1 MTELAVKQCETSG
14 PDARRLIAENAIRQQ
29 IARCNSQ
36 AVKYSGPVL
45 VMSEERLRQNVR
57 GFMAAMPRVR
67 PHFAVKANPDAEI
80 LRIFKEEG
88 TYFEI
93 ASIAELD
100 AMIELGVD
108 IETVFY
114 SNPIKSPASIKHA
127 AAHGVVWFAVD
138 TPEEIIKIAAI
149 KQDAKLYLRIEVSN
163 EGSAWPLAGKFGAT
177 AKGVDALIE
186 MANKQAIQI
195 AGVTFH
201 VGSQCTNINNW
212 VEGIRSAKCLFEKL
226 HDHGFSPELLNLG
239 GGYPLQFTGDEP
251 TIDEIALEINQALL
265 GIPDSIQVM
274 AEPGRYFVGSA
285 GCLISQVVGLAT
297 RDDQRWLYLDT
308 GVYGGL
314 MELAEGFPSIM
325 VSQRTGETE
334 IWTVAGPTCDSI
346 DVLGKYSLPRNT
358 EVEDLIFMPNLG
370 AYCTPCASTFNGFPA
385 PRMTMVG

>member
-1 MTELAVKQCETSG
+1 MTKLAVSQSETGGS
-14 PDARRLIAENAIRQQ
+14 DARRLSTENAIRQQ
-29 IARCNSQ
+29 VAHCSPQ
-36 AVKYSGPVL
+36 ADKYTGPIL
-45 VMSEERLRQNVR
+45 VMSENRLRTNVR
-57 GFMAAMPRVR
+57 DFMAAMPRVR
-67 PHFAVKANPDAEI
+67 PHFAVKANPNAEI

-108 IETVFY
+108 IQTVFY
-114 SNPIKSPASIKHA
+114 SNPIKSPAAIKHA

-138 TPEEIIKIAAI
+138 TPEEIIKIATI

-163 EGSAWPLAGKFGAT
+163 EGSAWPLAGKFGASP
-177 AKGVDALIE
+177 KGVDASIE
-186 MANKQAIQI
+186 VAKKSGIQI

-201 VGSQCTNINNW
+201 VGSQCTNVNNW
-212 VEGIRSAKCLFEKL
+212 VEGIRSAKRIFEKL
-226 HDHGFSPELLNLG
+226 RDSGFSPEILNLG

-251 TIDEIALEINQALL
+251 TIDEIALEINQELL
-265 GIPDSIQVM
+265 SIPDSIQVM

-297 RDDQRWLYLDT
+297 REDQRWLYLDT

-325 VSQRTGETE
+325 VSQRTGEPE
-334 IWTVAGPTCDSI
+334 VWTMAGPTCDSI
-346 DVLGKYSLPRNT
+346 DVLGKFSLPLNT
-358 EVEDLIFMPNLG
+358 EVDDLIFIPNLG